1 MAVYGGIMEIGNI
14 LLIISALL
22 SALSI
27 YGFLKRSKIGFYA
40 LVGYTFTILLALFLL
55 IYYFLVHDFNVLYVY
70 EYSDTTLPLIYL
82 ISAVWAGKEG
92 SLLLWVSFLA
102 VMNLVFYYTKR
113 DNLALAISS
122 WVFLFLVCVLATISN
137 PFVRLNF
144 TPPNGY
150 GLNPLLR
157 TIEMVLHPPVVFLA
171 YSSMTIPFSIALSG
185 VYRKESWI
193 RDARRWLLLTWIFLT
208 LGIFLGMWWSY
219 KVLGWGGFWGWDPVE
234 NASLMPW
241 LTVTA
246 LLHGIVVEERRKS
259 LKNMN
264 FWLTVLS
271 FDLVILA
278 TFITR
283 SGIINSVHAFAE
295 NPVGEAYLLLIIS
308 STLLA
313 FGIWMKRRDFL
324 ISNQIPTFS
333 REYMMF
339 LNILL
344 LLISTFTVL
353 LGTLAQISVSV
364 SRSYYESIELP
375 LMAVIIALS
384 GVCASMGWMAS
395 KEKLLNRLKVSFV
408 SGFLAGLI
416 VFALSKAVIL
426 SIVVGI
432 CAFAIVGHVFD
443 INLSGRRLGGYVAHI
458 GVMCLLIGAIGAWV
472 YGENYHVTLDIG
484 QQAKL
489 NSLEVKL
496 LDVGMKEEPDK
507 FVIVAKLWL
516 KYGGREYILYPM
528 DYVYKIMRPDKIVS
542 VVDIVSTPFK
552 DIYVAMPSFMHGF
565 YFEIHIVPLIAF
577 VWISMILLTVGGVYA
592 IVRR

>member
-1 MAVYGGIMEIGNI
+1 MDIGEV
-14 LLIISALL
+14 LLIL
-22 SALSI
+22 SAIFSAI
-27 YGFLKRSKIGFYA
+27 SMYGFFKRLRLGLYA
-40 LVGYTFTILLALFLL
+40 LIGYNITILLALFLL
-55 IYYFLVHDFNVLYVY
+55 IYYFLIHDFNVLYVY
-70 EYSDTTLPLIYL
+70 EFSDLTLPVIYL

-102 VMNLVFYYTKR
+102 VMNLIFYFSKR
-113 DNLALAISS
+113 DNVALTISS
-122 WVFLFLVCVLATISN
+122 FVFLFLTCVLITISN
-137 PFVRLNF
+137 PFIRLNF

-171 YSSMTIPFSIALSG
+171 YSSMTIPFSIVLSG
-185 VYRKESWI
+185 VYRRENWI
-193 RDARRWLLLTWIFLT
+193 KDARRWLLVTWIFLT

-219 KVLGWGGFWGWDPVE
+219 RVLGWGGFWGWDPVE
-234 NASLMPW
+234 NASLLPW

-246 LLHGIVVEERRKS
+246 LLHGIIVEERRRG
-259 LKNMN
+259 LRNLN
-264 FWLTVLS
+264 FWLAVLS

-283 SGIINSVHAFAE
+283 SGIITSVHAFAE
-295 NPVGEAYLLLIIS
+295 SPVGEAYLLLIII

-313 FGIWMKRRDFL
+313 FAIWMKRRDFMV
-324 ISNQIPTFS
+324 SNQVPTLS
-333 REYMMF
+333 REYMLF

-364 SRSYYESIELP
+364 SRRYYESIELP
-375 LMAVIIALS
+375 LMAIIIVLS
-384 GVCASMGWMAS
+384 GICTSMGWIFDRERFLR
-395 KEKLLNRLKVSFV
+395 KLKVSIV
-408 SGFLAGLI
+408 VGILAGSI
-416 VFALSKAVIL
+416 VFALSKATIL
-426 SIVVGI
+426 SVVVVI
-432 CAFAIVGHVFD
+432 CAFATIGHVFD
-443 INLSGRRLGGYVAHI
+443 INLSGRRFGGYIAHL

-472 YGENYHVTLDIG
+472 YGVNYSVTLDVGQHAEIG
-484 QQAKL
+484 
-489 NSLEVKL
+489 SIEVKL
-496 LDVGMKEEPDK
+496 LDVGMMEEFDK

-516 KYGGREYILYPM
+516 KYGNDEFVLYPK
-528 DYVYKIMRPDKIVS
+528 DYVYKIMRPDRIVA
-542 VVDIVSTPFK
+542 VVDIISTPFK

-577 VWISMILLTVGGVYA
+577 VWISMILLTFGGLYA

>member
-1 MAVYGGIMEIGNI
+1 MVMELGDI
-14 LLIISALL
+14 LLILSALL
-22 SALSI
+22 SAVSVC
-27 YGFLKRSKIGFYA
+27 GFLRRSKIRFYA
-40 LVGYTFTILLALFLL
+40 LIGYTITIISALFLL
-55 IYYFLVHDFNVLYVY
+55 IYYFFVHDFNVLYVY
-70 EYSDTTLPLIYL
+70 EYSDLTLPPIYL

-102 VMNLVFYYTKR
+102 VMNLVFYCTKR
-113 DNLALAISS
+113 DDIALAISS
-122 WVFLFLVCVLATISN
+122 FVFLFLVCVLATVSN

-171 YSSMTIPFSIALSG
+171 YSSMTIPFAIALSG
-185 VYRKESWI
+185 VYRRESWI
-193 RDARRWLLLTWIFLT
+193 KDARRWLLLTWVFLT

-219 KVLGWGGFWGWDPVE
+219 RVLGWGGFWGWDPVE
-234 NASLMPW
+234 NASLLPW

-246 LLHGIVVEERRKS
+246 LLHGIIVEERRKG
-259 LKNMN
+259 LKNLN
-264 FWLTVLS
+264 YALVVLS

-283 SGIINSVHAFAE
+283 SGIITSVHAFAE
-295 NPVGEAYLLLIIS
+295 SPVGEAYLLLIIV

-313 FGIWMKRRDFL
+313 FAIWMKRRDFFV
-324 ISNQIPTFS
+324 SNQIPTFS

-344 LLISTFTVL
+344 LLVSTFTVL
-353 LGTLAQISVSV
+353 LGTLAQISVAV

-375 LMAVIIALS
+375 LIAVIIALS
-384 GVCASMGWMAS
+384 GVCTSMGWVVNR
-395 KEKLLNRLKVSFV
+395 EKLLSRLEVCLAL
-408 SGFLAGLI
+408 GILAGFI
-416 VFALSKAVIL
+416 VFSLSKAVIL
-426 SIVVGI
+426 SIVVAI
-432 CAFAIVGHVFD
+432 CVFAVVGHIFD
-443 INLSGRRLGGYVAHI
+443 VNFSGRRLGGYVAHI

-472 YGENYHVTLDIG
+472 YGENYHATLDIG

-489 NSLEVKL
+489 NSLKIKL

-507 FVIVAKLWL
+507 FIVVAKLWL
-516 KYGGREYILYPM
+516 KYGGEECIMYPM
-528 DYVYKIMRPDKIVS
+528 DYIYKIMRPDRIVS
-542 VVDIVSTPFK
+542 VVDIVSTPFR

-565 YFEIHIVPLIAF
+565 YFEIHIIPLITF
-577 VWISMILLTVGGVYA
+577 VWLSMILLTFGGIYA